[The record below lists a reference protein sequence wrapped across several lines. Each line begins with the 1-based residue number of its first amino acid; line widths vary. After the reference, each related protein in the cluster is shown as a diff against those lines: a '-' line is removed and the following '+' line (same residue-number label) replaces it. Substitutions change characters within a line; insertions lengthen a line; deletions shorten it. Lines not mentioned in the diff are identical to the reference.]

1 LVCLEMALVDRE
13 VAGLEYRVERE
24 LAAQC
29 GTWQQLNIMKK
40 KYGEVKE
47 NPATCEGMTKSER
60 LLWYRRNQPAI
71 ELDNYRVR
79 CSSNYRQLQLARG
92 VRCVEETE
100 EEKAGRDRTKSEALL
115 WYRNGGE
122 QAMDEERNMA
132 NLCGNWKQFHLMTRG
147 RAEERDPDQVPT
159 RSERLCWYR
168 SGGEAMVDARDQ
180 LCKDS
185 SNWMQYKLTRD
196 RNAFAANLED
206 RMNVNW
212 SQFKSKQELSDH
224 FSELRTESME
234 ERESVRTMVRNK
246 ISKESMAKTM
256 YEINRQPW
264 ELEQLEEE
272 SSRKV
277 ETGLSREDRIEA
289 LRQTTENM
297 LTHRTEY
304 MQSTR
309 ELAMQAMREDQEMV
323 AASRQSRKK
332 VTVVEQGA
340 TTAA

>member
-1 LVCLEMALVDRE
+1 MALVDRS

-40 KYGEVKE
+40 KYGEVRE
-47 NPATCEGMTKSER
+47 NPASCEGMTKSER

-71 ELDNYRVR
+71 ELDNYRVS

-92 VRCVEETE
+92 VRSVEETD

-122 QAMDEERNMA
+122 QVMDEEKNMA
-132 NLCGNWKQFHLMTRG
+132 SLCGNWKQFHLMTRG

-168 SGGEAMVDARDQ
+168 SGGKALVDARDN
-180 LCKDS
+180 LARDS

-196 RNAFAANLED
+196 KQAFSANLED
-206 RMNVNW
+206 KMNTNW
-212 SQFKSKQELSDH
+212 SQFKSKQELSDY

-234 ERESVRTMVRNK
+234 ERESVRAMVRNR
-246 ISKESMAKTM
+246 ISRDSVAKTM

-264 ELEQLEEE
+264 ELEELEEE

-277 ETGLSREDRIEA
+277 EAGLSREERIEE
-289 LRQTTENM
+289 LRRTTESM

-304 MQSTR
+304 IQSTR
-309 ELAMQAMREDQEMV
+309 ELALQAMREDQEAV
-323 AASRQSRKK
+323 AAARQSRKK
-332 VTVVEQGA
+332 VTVVEQA
-340 TTAA
+340 ASTAA

>member
-1 LVCLEMALVDRE
+1 MALVNRE

-29 GTWQQLNIMKK
+29 GTWQQLAILKK
-40 KYGEVKE
+40 KYGEERE
-47 NPATCEGMTKSER
+47 NPASCEGMTKSER

-79 CSSNYRQLQLARG
+79 CSSNYHQLQLARG
-92 VRCVEETE
+92 VRSVEETE

-122 QAMDEERNMA
+122 EMIEDEKKMA
-132 NLCGNWKQFHLMTRG
+132 NLCGTWQQFRLMTRG
-147 RAEERDPDQVPT
+147 RTDERDPEQVPT

-168 SGGEAMVDARDQ
+168 SGGKAVIDARDK

-196 RNAFAANLED
+196 RKAFSDNLED
-206 RMNVNW
+206 RMNMHW
-212 SQFKSKQELSDH
+212 SQFKNKQELSDY
-224 FSELRTESME
+224 FNEMRTESME
-234 ERESVRTMVRNK
+234 ERETVRAMVRNR
-246 ISKESMAKTM
+246 ISRDSVAKTM

-264 ELEQLEEE
+264 ELEELEEE

-277 ETGLSREDRIEA
+277 ETGLNAEERIA
-289 LRQTTENM
+289 QLRKTTEEM

-309 ELAMQAMREDQEMV
+309 ELAMQAMREDEEAV
-323 AASRQSRKK
+323 KASRQSRRK
-332 VTVVEQGA
+332 VTMVEQAA

>member
-1 LVCLEMALVDRE
+1 MALVDRE

-29 GTWQQLNIMKK
+29 GTWQQLAILKK
-40 KYGEVKE
+40 KYGEERE
-47 NPATCEGMTKSER
+47 NPASCEGMTKSER

-92 VRCVEETE
+92 VRSVEETE

-122 QAMDEERNMA
+122 EMIEDEKKMA
-132 NLCGNWKQFHLMTRG
+132 NLCGTWQQFHLMTRG
-147 RAEERDPDQVPT
+147 RAEERDPEQVPT

-168 SGGEAMVDARDQ
+168 SGGKAVIDARDK
-180 LCKDS
+180 LCKES
-185 SNWMQYKLTRD
+185 SNWIQYKLTRD
-196 RNAFAANLED
+196 RKAFSENLED
-206 RMNVNW
+206 RMNMHW
-212 SQFKSKQELSDH
+212 SQFKNKQELSDY
-224 FSELRTESME
+224 FNEMRTESME
-234 ERESVRTMVRNK
+234 ERETVRAMVRNR
-246 ISKESMAKTM
+246 ISRDSVAKTM

-264 ELEQLEEE
+264 ELEELEEE

-277 ETGLSREDRIEA
+277 ETGLNAEERIA
-289 LRQTTENM
+289 QLRKTTEEM

-309 ELAMQAMREDQEMV
+309 ELAMQAMREDEEAV
-323 AASRQSRKK
+323 KASRQSRRK
-332 VTVVEQGA
+332 VTMVEQAA

>member
-1 LVCLEMALVDRE
+1 MALVDRE

-29 GTWQQLNIMKK
+29 GTWQQLAILKK
-40 KYGEVKE
+40 KYGEERE
-47 NPATCEGMTKSER
+47 NPTSCEGMTKSER

-92 VRCVEETE
+92 VRSVEETE

-122 QAMDEERNMA
+122 EMIEDEKKMA
-132 NLCGNWKQFHLMTRG
+132 NLCGTWQQFHLMTRG
-147 RAEERDPDQVPT
+147 RAEERDPEQVPT

-168 SGGEAMVDARDQ
+168 SGGKAVIEARDQ

-196 RNAFAANLED
+196 RKAFSENLED
-206 RMNVNW
+206 RMNTHW
-212 SQFKSKQELSDH
+212 SQFKNKQELSDY
-224 FSELRTESME
+224 FNEVRTESME
-234 ERESVRTMVRNK
+234 ERETVRAMVRNR
-246 ISKESMAKTM
+246 ISRDSVAKTM

-264 ELEQLEEE
+264 ELEELEEE

-277 ETGLSREDRIEA
+277 EAGLNVEERIAE
-289 LRQTTENM
+289 LRKTTEEM

-309 ELAMQAMREDQEMV
+309 ELAMQAMREDEEAV
-323 AASRQSRKK
+323 KASRQSRRK
-332 VTVVEQGA
+332 VTMVEQA
-340 TTAA
+340 ASTAA

>member
-1 LVCLEMALVDRE
+1 MGTQCPDLPLAGQNISILHLVTQFLVCLEMALVDRE
-13 VAGLEYRVERE
+13 VAGLEYRAERE

-60 LLWYRRNQPAI
+60 LLWFRRNQPAI

-168 SGGEAMVDARDQ
+168 SGGEAMVDARDK

-196 RNAFAANLED
+196 RKAFSANLED
-206 RMNVNW
+206 RMNVKW

-224 FSELRTESME
+224 FSELRTESM
-234 ERESVRTMVRNK
+234 
-246 ISKESMAKTM
+246 AKTM

-264 ELEQLEEE
+264 ELEQLDEE

-277 ETGLSREDRIEA
+277 QTG
-289 LRQTTENM
+289 
-297 LTHRTEY
+297 
-304 MQSTR
+304 
-309 ELAMQAMREDQEMV
+309 
-323 AASRQSRKK
+323 
-332 VTVVEQGA
+332 
-340 TTAA
+340 

>member
-1 LVCLEMALVDRE
+1 VDRQ
-13 VAGLEYRVERE
+13 VERE

-29 GTWQQLNIMKK
+29 GTWQQLAIMKK
-40 KYGEVKE
+40 KYGEVRE
-47 NPATCEGMTKSER
+47 NPSSCEGMTRSER

-71 ELDNYRVR
+71 ELDKYRAS

-100 EEKAGRDRTKSEALL
+100 EERLGRDQTKSEAIL
-115 WYRNGGE
+115 WYRNGGKE
-122 QAMDEERNMA
+122 IVEEEKAKA

-147 RAEERDPDQVPT
+147 RAEARDEDQVPT

-168 SGGEAMVDARDQ
+168 SGGKAIIDARDK
-180 LCKDS
+180 LARDS

-196 RNAFAANLED
+196 KQAFSANLED
-206 RMNVNW
+206 RMNTNW
-212 SQFKSKQELSDH
+212 SQFNSKLELSDY
-224 FSELRTESME
+224 FAETRSEGME
-234 ERESVRTMVRNK
+234 EREMIRTQVRNR
-246 ISKESMAKTM
+246 ISRESVAKTM
-256 YEINRQPW
+256 YEINQQPW
-264 ELEQLEEE
+264 ELEELEEE

-277 ETGLSREDRIEA
+277 QAGLSKEERIEE
-289 LRQTTENM
+289 LRRTTESM

-304 MQSTR
+304 IQSTR
-309 ELAMQAMREDQEMV
+309 ELALQAMREDQEEV

-332 VTVVEQGA
+332 VTVVEQAG